1 MSQSTND
8 TATRIEGIVV
18 SSTGSW
24 YEVTTERGTLS
35 CRIRGR
41 LRLKGIRSTNPVV
54 VGDRVVVEPDGD
66 SSAIVE
72 ILPRHNYV
80 IRRAS
85 NLSKESHIIAANV
98 DRALL
103 IVTLHSPSTP
113 REFVD
118 RFLVTCEAYKVPV
131 TIVIGKADTLEGE
144 HAAEAAEFEAI
155 YRDAGYDIIR
165 LSSTT
170 GQGIETIR
178 TMLKGHTT
186 LVAGNSG
193 VGKSTL
199 VSAIDPSLDIR
210 TGEISESHHKGKH
223 TTTFSTMYPIEQ
235 GYIIDTPGIK
245 GFGLIDIESRELC
258 RYFPEMMRLAP
269 NCRFYNC
276 THTHEPGCAVVEA
289 VEEGTVAMS
298 RYESYL
304 KILDEDDKYRK

>member
-1 MSQSTND
+1 MEQHQT
-8 TATRIEGIVV
+8 EGIVI

-24 YEVTTERGTLS
+24 YEVATEAGVLN

-54 VGDRVVVEPDGD
+54 VGDRVIVEPDGE
-66 SSAIVE
+66 SSVIVG
-72 ILPRHNYV
+72 IIPRRNYI

-85 NLSKESHIIAANV
+85 NLSKESHIIAANL
-98 DRALL
+98 DQALL
-103 IVTLHSPSTP
+103 IVTLHSPTTP

-131 TIVIGKADTLEGE
+131 TIVLGKADILSAE
-144 HAAEAAEFEAI
+144 HADEAEEFTAI
-155 YRDAGYDIIR
+155 YEDAGYRVMR
-165 LSSTT
+165 LSSIT
-170 GQGIETIR
+170 GEGIEEIR
-178 TMLKGHTT
+178 AMLRDRTT

-199 VSAIDPSLDIR
+199 VGSIDPSLDIR

-223 TTTFSTMYPIEQ
+223 TTTFSTMYALEG

-245 GFGLIDIESRELC
+245 GFGLIDIEGRELC
-258 RYFPEMMRLAP
+258 RYFPEMMRLSP
-269 NCRFYNC
+269 SCRFYNC
-276 THTHEPGCAVVEA
+276 THTHEPGCAVTEA
-289 VEEGTVAMS
+289 VKEGRVAWS
-298 RYESYL
+298 RYDSYL

>member
-1 MSQSTND
+1 MTDNNTIQE
-8 TATRIEGIVV
+8 RVEGVV
-18 SSTGSW
+18 ISSTGSW
-24 YEVTTERGTLS
+24 YEVSTERGMLT

-54 VGDRVVVEPDGD
+54 VGDRVMVEPDGE

-85 NLSKESHIIAANV
+85 NLSKESHIIAANI

-103 IVTLHSPSTP
+103 IVTLHSPVTA

-118 RFLVTCEAYKVPV
+118 RFLVTCEAYRVPV
-131 TIVIGKADTLEGE
+131 TIVLGKADMLVGDYE
-144 HAAEAAEFEAI
+144 AEAEEFEAI
-155 YRDAGYDIIR
+155 YGDAGYDIIR

-170 GQGIETIR
+170 GEGVEQIR
-178 TMLKGHTT
+178 ELLKGRTT

-199 VSAIDPSLDIR
+199 VGYIDPTLDIR

-223 TTTFSTMYPIEQ
+223 TTTFSTMYPIEG

-245 GFGLIDIESRELC
+245 GFGLIDIDSRELC

-269 NCRFYNC
+269 DCRFYNC
-276 THTHEPGCAVVEA
+276 THTHEPGCAVRDA
-289 VEEGTVAMS
+289 VEQGFVAWS

>member
-1 MSQSTND
+1 MEQHQT
-8 TATRIEGIVV
+8 EGIVI

-24 YEVTTERGTLS
+24 YEVACDQGTLN

-54 VGDRVVVEPDGD
+54 VGDRVIVEPDGD
-66 SSAIVE
+66 SSVIVG
-72 ILPRHNYV
+72 IQPRRNYI

-85 NLSKESHIIAANV
+85 NLSKESHIIAANI
-98 DRALL
+98 DHALL
-103 IVTLHSPSTP
+103 IVTLASPTTP

-131 TIVIGKADTLEGE
+131 TIVLGKTDIIDQEARDE
-144 HAAEAAEFEAI
+144 AEEFTAI
-155 YRDAGYDIIR
+155 YNDAGYNVIR
-165 LSSTT
+165 LSSVT
-170 GQGIETIR
+170 GEGIEEIR
-178 TMLKGHTT
+178 SMLRNHTT

-199 VSAIDPSLDIR
+199 IGQIDPTIDIR
-210 TGEISESHHKGKH
+210 IGEISDSHQQGKH
-223 TTTFSTMYPIEQ
+223 TTTFSTMYPLDG

-245 GFGLIDIESRELC
+245 GFGLIDIDDKELC
-258 RYFPEMMRLAP
+258 RYFPEMMRLSP
-269 NCRFYNC
+269 ECRFYNC
-276 THTHEPGCAVVEA
+276 THTHEPGCAVQEA
-289 VEEGTVAMS
+289 VKEGRVAWS

>member
-1 MSQSTND
+1 MTDNNTIQE
-8 TATRIEGIVV
+8 RVEGVV
-18 SSTGSW
+18 ISSTGSW
-24 YEVTTERGTLS
+24 YEVSTERGMLT

-54 VGDRVVVEPDGD
+54 VGDRVMVEPDGE

-85 NLSKESHIIAANV
+85 NLSKESHIIAANI

-103 IVTLHSPSTP
+103 IVTLHSPVTA

-118 RFLVTCEAYKVPV
+118 RFLVTCEAYRVPV
-131 TIVIGKADTLEGE
+131 TIVLGKADMLVGDYE
-144 HAAEAAEFEAI
+144 AEAEEFEAI
-155 YRDAGYDIIR
+155 YGDAGYDIIR

-170 GQGIETIR
+170 GAGVEQIR
-178 TMLKGHTT
+178 ELLKGRTT

-199 VSAIDPSLDIR
+199 VGYIDPTLDIR

-223 TTTFSTMYPIEQ
+223 TTTFSTMYPIEG

-245 GFGLIDIESRELC
+245 GFGLIDIDSRELC

-269 NCRFYNC
+269 DCRFYNC
-276 THTHEPGCAVVEA
+276 THTHEPGCAVRDA
-289 VEEGTVAMS
+289 VEQGFVAWS

>member
-1 MSQSTND
+1 MIESN
-8 TATRIEGIVV
+8 TAEARIEGLVI

-24 YEVTTERGTLS
+24 YEVATEHGMLT

-54 VGDRVVVEPDGD
+54 VGDRVMVEPDGE

-72 ILPRHNYV
+72 ILPRSNYV

-85 NLSKESHIIAANV
+85 NLSKESHIIAANI

-103 IVTLHSPSTP
+103 IVTLHSPTTA

-118 RFLVTCEAYKVPV
+118 RFLVTCEAYRVPV
-131 TIVIGKADTLEGE
+131 TIVIGKADMLTGE
-144 HAAEAAEFEAI
+144 YEAETEEFEAI
-155 YRDAGYDIIR
+155 YSDAGYDIIR

-170 GQGIETIR
+170 GEGVEEIR
-178 TMLKGHTT
+178 ALLRDKKT

-199 VSAIDPSLDIR
+199 VSNIDPTLDIR

-223 TTTFSTMYPIEQ
+223 TTTFSTMYPIEG

-245 GFGLIDIESRELC
+245 GFGLIDIEGRELC

-269 NCRFYNC
+269 DCRFYNC
-276 THTHEPGCAVVEA
+276 THTHEPGCAVREA
-289 VEEGTVAMS
+289 VEQGMVAWS

>member
-1 MSQSTND
+1 MNQDNNTQQ
-8 TATRIEGIVV
+8 RVEGIVI

-24 YEVTTERGTLS
+24 YEVDTEHGRLS

-41 LRLKGIRSTNPVV
+41 LRLKGVRSTNPVV

-72 ILPRHNYV
+72 IIPRRNYV

-98 DRALL
+98 DHALL
-103 IVTLHSPSTP
+103 IVTLHAPSTP
-113 REFVD
+113 KEFVD

-131 TIVIGKADTLEGE
+131 TIVLGKADTLTD
-144 HAAEAAEFEAI
+144 EAAEEATEFTAI
-155 YRDAGYDIIR
+155 YEDAGYEVIR
-165 LSSTT
+165 LSSIT
-170 GQGIETIR
+170 GEGIEQIR
-178 TMLKGHTT
+178 AMLAGHTT

-199 VSAIDPSLDIR
+199 VGSIDPTLDIR

-223 TTTFSTMYPIEQ
+223 TTTFSTMYPIEG

-245 GFGLIDIESRELC
+245 GFGLIDIDSKELC

-269 NCRFYNC
+269 DCRFYNC
-276 THTHEPGCAVVEA
+276 THTHEPGCAVQEA
-289 VEEGTVAMS
+289 VKEGTVAWS